1 MQTAIGVLEIKECC
15 GLLSISWRRHLSY
28 RNQSIDLQSCS
39 NCSNLKELKR
49 GISFLSDFF
58 KPNKSLFRNGFK
70 YINICLDIQRL
81 WTEELVYTLAWNSV
95 FQGDLSLYATGVM
108 LNNFKGSWNSPSVIR
123 NAVGYDT

>member
-1 MQTAIGVLEIKECC
+1 MKKLR
-15 GLLSISWRRHLSY
+15 ISSSDI
-28 RNQSIDLQSCS
+28 RND
-39 NCSNLKELKR
+39 CSNLKELKR

-108 LNNFKGSWNSPSVIR
+108 LNNFKGS
-123 NAVGYDT
+123 